1 MFTVDGEMVYPLL
14 ILIRSTC
21 VITVVVAADSANF
34 ASAQTTVD
42 LEARCSQLLAFYDY
56 YGRSRSLN
64 SDGGRNHTRI
74 GAGIDCARGQYEK
87 GIAIM
92 EDLLRKKNF
101 SVPPPAPP
109 SSVPPLE
116 SPEYGGNIDRPF
128 YLRPIAGA

>member
-1 MFTVDGEMVYPLL
+1 MT
-14 ILIRSTC
+14 
-21 VITVVVAADSANF
+21 NF

-42 LEARCSQLLAFYDY
+42 LQARCAQLVAFYDR

-74 GAGIDCARGQYEK
+74 AANIDCERGHYEK

-92 EDLLRKKNF
+92 EDLLRRKAF
-101 SVPPPAPP
+101 DVPPPAPP

-116 SPEYGGNIDRPF
+116 SPEYGASLERPS
-128 YLRPIAGA
+128 YLRALDAA